1 MQSENQIRAKALDIK
16 LFPVGQNYYLDGKR
30 EFLGD
35 NPCTEC
41 VIVQSSGIRSKAA
54 KIYRFREEALWKAD
68 DETYFNNPN
77 EKYLIYENT
86 KDYIGDKTTDE
97 KDMALKA
104 AFKIGFLLNR
114 IVILPKLNCE
124 NNFNCTILHRY
135 RIEALDDFFKLYY
148 REHVFLQNK
157 LVPKEIKS
165 NICPKIYLI
174 PENANNT
181 NKGKN
186 SELFESSSLRYGIIN
201 SFQIV
206 NWFKNELWSKYGVLQ
221 FDSLYF
227 DVRFIGNDVSERIN
241 EGLCKSDYMQKKTM
255 SSELIKY
262 YYFPFI
268 QSLINI

>member
-1 MQSENQIRAKALDIK
+1 MQLENQIRAKALDIK

-41 VIVQSSGIRSKAA
+41 VIVHSSGIRSKAA

-86 KDYIGDKTTDE
+86 KDYIGDKTSDE

-148 REHVFLQNK
+148 REGT
-157 LVPKEIKS
+157 
-165 NICPKIYLI
+165 C
-174 PENANNT
+174 
-181 NKGKN
+181 
-186 SELFESSSLRYGIIN
+186 
-201 SFQIV
+201 
-206 NWFKNELWSKYGVLQ
+206 VLA
-221 FDSLYF
+221 
-227 DVRFIGNDVSERIN
+227 E
-241 EGLCKSDYMQKKTM
+241 
-255 SSELIKY
+255 
-262 YYFPFI
+262 
-268 QSLINI
+268 